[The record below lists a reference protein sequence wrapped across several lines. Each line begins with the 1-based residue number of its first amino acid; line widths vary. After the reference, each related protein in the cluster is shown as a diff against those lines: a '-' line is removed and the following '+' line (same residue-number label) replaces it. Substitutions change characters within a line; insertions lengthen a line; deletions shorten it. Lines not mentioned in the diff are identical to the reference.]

1 MKRTLSAVL
10 AALAAVLASCQSG
23 SGSGSGGDGR
33 RVYDNNDLE
42 LVTTYTAKDACTC
55 LFVLR
60 RDEAYCRAFV
70 KANPEVARLTI
81 YREQKM
87 VETTALLLWGARARL
102 VDERTG
108 CQVDE

>member
-1 MKRTLSAVL
+1 MKRTMGLL
-10 AALAAVLASCQSG
+10 LGALVAVLASCQSQ
-23 SGSGSGGDGR
+23 SGGGDGR
-33 RVYDNNDLE
+33 RGYDNNDLE
-42 LVTTYTAKDACTC
+42 LVTAYTAKDACTC

-70 KANPEVARLTI
+70 KASPEVARLTV
-81 YREQKM
+81 YPEQKM

-108 CQVDE
+108 CQVEE

>member
-1 MKRTLSAVL
+1 MKRTGRMLL
-10 AALAAVLASCQSG
+10 AALAAVVASCQSG
-23 SGSGSGGDGR
+23 GGDGR

-42 LVTTYTAKDACTC
+42 LVTAYTAKDACTC
-55 LFVLR
+55 LFVLQ

-70 KANPEVARLTI
+70 KASPSVARLTV
-81 YREQKM
+81 YPEQKT

-108 CQVDE
+108 CQVEE

>member
-23 SGSGSGGDGR
+23 SGSDGR

-55 LFVLR
+55 LFVLQ

-70 KANPEVARLTI
+70 KASPQVARLTI

>member
-1 MKRTLSAVL
+1 MKRTMGLL
-10 AALAAVLASCQSG
+10 LGALVAVLASCQSQ
-23 SGSGSGGDGR
+23 SGGGGDGR
-33 RVYDNNDLE
+33 RGYDNNDLE
-42 LVTTYTAKDACTC
+42 LVTAYTAKDACTC

-70 KANPEVARLTI
+70 KASPEVARLTV
-81 YREQKM
+81 YPEQKM

-108 CQVDE
+108 CQVEE

>member
-1 MKRTLSAVL
+1 MRRTVHAVLLSAL
-10 AALAAVLASCQSG
+10 LPLLASCERG
-23 SGSGSGGDGR
+23 GR
-33 RVYDNNDLE
+33 RLYDNNDLE

-55 LFVLR
+55 LFVME

-70 KANPEVARLTI
+70 RASPSVAHLTI
-81 YREQKM
+81 DSEKKV

-108 CQVDE
+108 CVVEE